1 MILLAGTDLVKHFG
15 PQPVLAG
22 VSLEIR
28 PQDKVG
34 LVGPNGA
41 GKTTLLAILAGR
53 LEADRGRVQVHP
65 SCRVAYLEQQPRFDT
80 CRTLWDE
87 AASAL
92 ADLQDLARRAEQ
104 AARDVAEAV
113 DEHERE
119 RLAARFDRLQQELAQ
134 RDAYHLDHKIERVLD
149 GLGFASAAFEQPVA
163 QLSGGQLNRLL
174 LAKLLLQEPDVM
186 LLDEPSNH
194 LDLEASQWL
203 EGYLAESRQ
212 ALVVVSHDRY
222 FLDRVT
228 NRTFELFQGTIED
241 YPGNFSTYWRLK
253 QERLL
258 VQARAY
264 ERQQAYIEKAEEFIR
279 RHHYG
284 QKHAQAKDREKKLA
298 RLERVAPPRKIEA
311 PAMGFP
317 PADRTGDVV
326 FRAEQLGKSY
336 ARPLFAGLS
345 FCVAR
350 GERWGILGPN
360 GSGKSTLLRLLV
372 GEVQPDE
379 GRVAHGAGTRIGYF
393 DQARRILAD
402 DLSVLEAVR
411 PEGMLMP
418 EGQRRSLL
426 ARFGLVGDAVHQPVC
441 RLSGGERSRAAL
453 ARLAAASPNVLLLD
467 EPTNHLDLWACD
479 ALERSLL
486 DFNGTVVFVSHDRY
500 FLNRVADHL
509 IVLEADRVR
518 VVEGNYDTYEHLRRT
533 AWAQPAGGAALT
545 CDAPSSRDGATGR
558 ETASRGDAAS
568 VNDLSSTGANDSG
581 AAAGKVC
588 GKPATA
594 RNSRASVR
602 RQWRFPYRKLAD
614 LEQEIFGL
622 ESRIGELHA
631 ALADPEVLRDGSR
644 VRAVRAELE
653 DRQKSLQLLYE
664 HWEEAV
670 ERNA

>member
-1 MILLAGTDLVKHFG
+1 MILLAGTELVKHFG

-41 GKTTLLAILAGR
+41 GKTTLLAILAGK

-65 SCRVAYLEQQPRFDT
+65 SCRVAYLEQQPRFDS

-113 DEHERE
+113 DESERE
-119 RLAARFDRLQQELAQ
+119 RLAARYDRLQQELAQ

-149 GLGFASAAFEQPVA
+149 GLGFARASFRQPVG

-174 LAKLLLQEPDVM
+174 LAKLLLQEPDLM

-203 EGYLAESRQ
+203 ESYLAESRR

-253 QERLL
+253 EERLT
-258 VQARAY
+258 VQSRAY

-298 RLERVAPPRKIEA
+298 RLERVAPPRRIEA

-317 PADRTGDVV
+317 QADRTGDVV
-326 FRAEQLGKSY
+326 FRAERLGKSY
-336 ARPLFAGLS
+336 AKPLFAGLS
-345 FCVAR
+345 FSVAR
-350 GERWGILGPN
+350 GQRWGILGPN
-360 GSGKSTLLRLLV
+360 GSGKSTLLRILV

-379 GRVAHGAGTRIGYF
+379 GRIARGSGVRIAYF

-402 DLSVLEAVR
+402 HLSVLEAVR
-411 PEGMLMP
+411 PEGTLMP
-418 EGQRRSLL
+418 EEQRRSLL
-426 ARFGLVGDAVHQPVC
+426 ARFGLVGDAVLQPVSS
-441 RLSGGERSRAAL
+441 LSGGERSRAAL

-479 ALERSLL
+479 SLERSLL
-486 DFNGTVVFVSHDRY
+486 EFNGTVVFVSHDRY

-518 VVEGNYDTYEHLRRT
+518 IVEGNYETYAHLRRA
-533 AWAQPAGGAALT
+533 AWAEPARG
-545 CDAPSSRDGATGR
+545 APSAGDGPAPR
-558 ETASRGDAAS
+558 ETAGRDKAALRGDA
-568 VNDLSSTGANDSG
+568 SSSAAGTDDGG
-581 AAAGKVC
+581 VAAGKVG
-588 GKPATA
+588 GKSAAAGTSGA
-594 RNSRASVR
+594 KAR

-614 LEQEIFGL
+614 LEKEIFEL

-631 ALADPEVLRDGSR
+631 ALADPEVLRDGNR

-653 DRQKSLQLLYE
+653 ERQKSLQHLYE

-670 ERNA
+670 ERSA

>member
-1 MILLAGTDLVKHFG
+1 MILLAGTELVKHFG

-41 GKTTLLAILAGR
+41 GKTTLLAILAGK
-53 LEADRGRVQVHP
+53 LKADRGRVQIHR

-80 CRTLWDE
+80 CRALWDE

-113 DEHERE
+113 DEPERE
-119 RLAARFDRLQQELAQ
+119 RLAARYDRLQQELAQ
-134 RDAYHLDHKIERVLD
+134 RDAYHLDHKVERVLD
-149 GLGFASAAFEQPVA
+149 GLGFARATFGQPVA

-174 LAKLLLQEPDVM
+174 LAKLLLQEPDLM

-194 LDLEASQWL
+194 LDLDASQWL

-258 VQARAY
+258 VQSRAY

-279 RHHYG
+279 RNQYG

-298 RLERVAPPRKIEA
+298 RLARVAPPRRIEA

-317 PADRTGDVV
+317 QADRTGDVV
-326 FRAEQLGKSY
+326 FRVEQLDKSY
-336 ARPLFAGLS
+336 TKPLFAGLS
-345 FCVAR
+345 FSVAR

-379 GRVAHGAGTRIGYF
+379 GRITLGTGTRIAYF
-393 DQARRILAD
+393 DQARRIVAD

-411 PEGMLMP
+411 PEGMLMS
-418 EGQRRSLL
+418 EEQRRSLL
-426 ARFGLVGDAVHQPVC
+426 ARFGLAGDAVLQPVC
-441 RLSGGERSRAAL
+441 SLSGGERSRAAL

-479 ALERSLL
+479 SLERSLL
-486 DFNGTVVFVSHDRY
+486 EFNGTVVFVSHDRY

-509 IVLEADRVR
+509 IVFEADRVR

-533 AWAQPAGGAALT
+533 AWAEPARGAAST
-545 CDAPSSRDGATGR
+545 GAGPWPRERGARGDAS
-558 ETASRGDAAS
+558 SRGDGIAS
-568 VNDLSSTGANDSG
+568 APGADDGG
-581 AAAGKVC
+581 AAAGRVG
-588 GKPATA
+588 GKSAA
-594 RNSRASVR
+594 VGNSGGRVR

-614 LEQEIFGL
+614 LEEEIFAL
-622 ESRIGELHA
+622 ESRIAELHA
-631 ALADPEVLRDGSR
+631 ALADPEVVRDGNR

-653 DRQKSLQLLYE
+653 DRRKSLQLLYE